1 MLWYIY
7 DFINSLFLNILLS
20 KYSDMKNAGYLG
32 NFCPDNLHSFM
43 VGLKLIQQRKC
54 FSIYGLSILL
64 LARTHPMFL
73 LFY

>member
-1 MLWYIY
+1 MSGRFCGMRSERRIRVW
-7 DFINSLFLNILLS
+7 N
-20 KYSDMKNAGYLG
+20 DMKNAGYLG

-43 VGLKLIQQRKC
+43 IGLKLIQQKKC

-64 LARTHPMFL
+64 LARTHPMSL